1 MRLLLPLFILVL
13 SIPFINAQ
21 ERLSLSQAIEKGLAN
36 NYQLQIAQRN
46 LDVANNNNTWSA
58 AGKGPRVDASLN
70 FQNGYLNSKAAGFLR
85 EQSQFSTG
93 ITPAIDGT
101 WVIYDGN
108 RAKVTKQQ
116 LDQMVI
122 QGETNIEL
130 AIENT
135 VQAIILAYYQ
145 ALIQEEQL
153 TTLQEVLD
161 LSRDRIG
168 LQEIRKEFGQAGT
181 FDILQTTDAYLNDST
196 SLLIQENN
204 LASSYRNLN
213 LTMGEEEVAK
223 VYRLTDDLNFE
234 PTSFQLEAL
243 EEALFA
249 NNKTLQNL
257 FLAREMAHMNT
268 QLQEGTKRPI
278 ISLAGGLSY
287 NLSGSLGDGLINSGE
302 IEAPIDLG
310 GSTKTFN
317 FYLGAT
323 ATYNL
328 YDGGNR
334 NRTIENAE
342 VEELT
347 AQMNLSLI
355 HI

>member
-1 MRLLLPLFILVL
+1 MCI
-13 SIPFINAQ
+13 
-21 ERLSLSQAIEKGLAN
+21 
-36 NYQLQIAQRN
+36 
-46 LDVANNNNTWSA
+46 
-58 AGKGPRVDASLN
+58 
-70 FQNGYLNSKAAGFLR
+70 
-85 EQSQFSTG
+85 
-93 ITPAIDGT
+93 
-101 WVIYDGN
+101 
-108 RAKVTKQQ
+108 
-116 LDQMVI
+116 
-122 QGETNIEL
+122 
-130 AIENT
+130 
-135 VQAIILAYYQ
+135 
-145 ALIQEEQL
+145 
-153 TTLQEVLD
+153 
-161 LSRDRIG
+161 RD
-168 LQEIRKEFGQAGT
+168 
-181 FDILQTTDAYLNDST
+181 S
-196 SLLIQENN
+196 
-204 LASSYRNLN
+204 
-213 LTMGEEEVAK
+213 
-223 VYRLTDDLNFE
+223 RLTDDLNFE

-257 FLAREMAHMNT
+257 FLTREMAHMNT

-310 GSTKTFN
+310 GSTKTFD

-347 AQMNLSLI
+347 AQMNIEDLKRNLSSQLQNTLANYKNQVRLLQLTDRLI
-355 HI
+355 DNAKRNLEIGKERFDGGLISSFDYRVIQLAFVNASQARLNAIYNLKTTETELMRLTGQLVE